1 MSVVRVVWTDAGH
14 IGGAN
19 EWLADPGDTEIRVVT
34 VGHLIRKTKTHV
46 VVAHSK
52 ADGLWTGVFSI
63 PLSAIKSIR
72 KL

>member
-1 MSVVRVVWTDAGH
+1 MTAVRVVWTDAAH
-14 IGGAN
+14 ISAG
-19 EWLADPGDTEIRVVT
+19 EWVDDLGDTSVRVVT

-63 PLSAIKSIR
+63 PLSAVKSIR